1 MKKIGTM
8 VVMPARYAV
17 FRMAEVAVPR
27 DLFGR
32 VLALID
38 SLRPRKPAPCL
49 RPETP
54 ARVNGQAKCAR
65 RAGSCAKIA
74 LSPLVWP
81 TDGAEM
87 PGIVLLAG

>member
-1 MKKIGTM
+1 MLRARACKGAPAFTIREKLVKKIGTM

-38 SLRPRKPAPCL
+38 SLRPRKPAPC
-49 RPETP
+49 
-54 ARVNGQAKCAR
+54 
-65 RAGSCAKIA
+65 
-74 LSPLVWP
+74 
-81 TDGAEM
+81 
-87 PGIVLLAG
+87 